1 MSKFKK
7 LLSIFLV
14 FTMVFS
20 LFPVSAFAETGEM
33 NEEEGT
39 AFSLPQEVSSILR
52 RESRLMS

>member
-39 AFSLPQEVSSILR
+39 VFSLPEEVSSILR
-52 RESRLMS
+52 RESRMMS